1 MSQSYVCV
9 CVLPLELQL
18 RFYWKS
24 LSLSIQKPASAIVR
38 LAALTSAPAVCLL
51 GTGADQLE
59 FAAAAHAPASACTT
73 I

>member
-18 RFYWKS
+18 RFYWK
-24 LSLSIQKPASAIVR
+24 SLSIQKPASAIVR